1 MKKIFS
7 IFAMAAV
14 VLASCVKEQTPVTD
28 QNGVAPSEGLVE
40 KVFTVSDVESKTY
53 IDGTVANNKIVIK
66 WCADDEI
73 SVWDG
78 VANRKFTMVG
88 EPDGASATFKGMVS
102 ESATDFY
109 AIYPYDENLTYSYD
123 EANQRMLF
131 TVVKPAVQYANP
143 EGGLADGSAYA
154 CGKADENGNIKF
166 LNRSVLLKFS
176 LASGMNVKSVTIKGN
191 EEDDILAGTFDF
203 RYNETTNFTVGWKS
217 AGKSTEITFCNE
229 DGSNLK
235 TGVDHYISLLGNK
248 FDKGY
253 SVTLTF
259 DDGKTITR
267 DSDKSIQYMSNQIY
281 SLASKPLSR
290 TTFGATYFEAYEAGE
305 DIMIAGKAY
314 NKTTHPNATLL
325 TETTTINATGLYFLA
340 PGEGQTITL
349 GTTRVDEMIL
359 VGDDP
364 SNRTQIIPNE
374 GFKLKKSGSV
384 AALNV
389 EILSVTIK
397 SKQLIDE
404 NGGYAESVVFD
415 NCKIYTPTNSGTSII
430 YNQVKEKQQVEEDG
444 KLVEKDVNVTA
455 TTQTIGEF
463 KMCNCDYVLPE
474 ASAKSTDGAIMLN
487 CGTQNTNITL
497 ENNLFYVANAELAA
511 LKFKVTSVASPNTG
525 SLIMKNNTFINT
537 CQNAGTAGFFTT
549 GIAFTSIDVQN
560 NLFYMTLMD
569 TTSSGEYVFMN
580 GLDFGGGTT
589 LNNYCYKGDNTKLF
603 RMFNGSQNTP
613 SFASTDL
620 TKLTESPFSS
630 MDHTNGVFVK
640 TAAAAAYGAK
650 R

>member
-14 VLASCVKEQTPVTD
+14 VLASCVKEQAPVLGGD
-28 QNGVAPSEGLVE
+28 QNDVVPSENLVE
-40 KVFTVSDVESKTY
+40 KVLTVSDLESKTY
-53 IDGTVANNKIVIK
+53 IDGTVNGNKVVLK
-66 WCADDEI
+66 WSADDAI

-78 VANRKFTMVG
+78 VAFRKFTMVG
-88 EPDGASATFKGMVS
+88 EPDGASATFKGLVS

-109 AIYPYDENLTYSYD
+109 AIYPYDENLKYSYD

-131 TVVKPAVQYANP
+131 TVIKPAIQYANS

-176 LASGMNVKSVTIKGN
+176 LASGMNVKSLTIKGN
-191 EEDDILAGTFDF
+191 EEDDVLAGTLDF
-203 RYNETTNFTVGWKS
+203 RYNETNNFTVGWKS
-217 AGKSTEITFCNE
+217 AGKSTEVTFCNE

-267 DSDKSIQYMSNQIY
+267 DSDKAIQYMSNQIY

-290 TTFGATYFEAYEAGE
+290 TTFGATYYEAYEAGE

-314 NKTTHPNATLL
+314 NKTTHPNAVLL
-325 TETTTINATGLYFLA
+325 TETSTISANGLYFLD
-340 PGEGQTITL
+340 PDEGQIITL
-349 GTTRVDEMIL
+349 GTDNLEKIAIVGNNPAKRVELSHDGFRLNAAATVAVMNLCIPG
-359 VGDDP
+359 VGQ
-364 SNRTQIIPNE
+364 TIQE
-374 GFKLKKSGSV
+374 AV
-384 AALNV
+384 AGAAYV
-389 EILSVTIK
+389 
-397 SKQLIDE
+397 
-404 NGGYAESVVFD
+404 AFD
-415 NCKIYTPTNSGTSII
+415 NCKIEHPVGTSLCF
-430 YNQVKEKQQVEEDG
+430 NQVAGSTAIADFSMVGCEYVISEAAAVHNNGAFLFNCYMDNSDITFINNIFYVTKPEVA
-444 KLVEKDVNVTA
+444 VNKFKI
-455 TTQTIGEF
+455 TTRGDTTPNSVVMKNNTFVNMLANGGDSGFF
-463 KMCNCDYVLPE
+463 KNGIVINSIDL
-474 ASAKSTDGAIMLN
+474 
-487 CGTQNTNITL
+487 Q
-497 ENNLFYVANAELAA
+497 NNLFYVNLM
-511 LKFKVTSVASPNTG
+511 TR
-525 SLIMKNNTFINT
+525 NNTIFMT
-537 CQNAGTAGFFTT
+537 GTSFKAG
-549 GIAFTSIDVQN
+549 Q
-560 NLFYMTLMD
+560 
-569 TTSSGEYVFMN
+569 
-580 GLDFGGGTT
+580 T
-589 LNNYCYKGDNTKLF
+589 LNNAYYKADLTYTF

-620 TKLTESPFSS
+620 TKLTADPFSS

-640 TAAAAAYGAK
+640 TAAAASYGAT

>member
-7 IFAMAAV
+7 IFAMAAM
-14 VLASCVKEQTPVTD
+14 VLASCVKEQAPVLGGD
-28 QNGVAPSEGLVE
+28 QNDVVPSENLVE
-40 KVFTVSDVESKTY
+40 KVLTVSDLESKTY
-53 IDGTVANNKIVIK
+53 IDGTVEGNKVFIK
-66 WCADDEI
+66 WCADDAI

-78 VANRKFTMVG
+78 VAFRKFTMVG
-88 EPDGASATFKGMVS
+88 EPDGASATFKGLVS

-109 AIYPYDENLTYSYD
+109 AIYPYDENLKYSYD

-166 LNRSVLLKFS
+166 QNRSVLLKFS
-176 LASGMNVKSVTIKGN
+176 LASGMNVKSLTIKGN
-191 EEDDILAGTFDF
+191 EEDDVLAGTLDF
-203 RYNETTNFTVGWKS
+203 RYNETNNFTVGWKS

-290 TTFGATYFEAYEAGE
+290 TTFGATYYEAYEAGE

-314 NKTTHPNATLL
+314 NKTTHPNAVLL
-325 TETTTINATGLYFLA
+325 TETSTISANGLYFLD
-340 PGEGQTITL
+340 PDEGQIITL
-349 GTTRVDEMIL
+349 GTDNLGKIAIVGNNPAKRVELSHDGFRLNAAATVAVMNLCIPG
-359 VGDDP
+359 VGQ
-364 SNRTQIIPNE
+364 TIQE
-374 GFKLKKSGSV
+374 AV
-384 AALNV
+384 AGAAYV
-389 EILSVTIK
+389 
-397 SKQLIDE
+397 
-404 NGGYAESVVFD
+404 AFD
-415 NCKIYTPTNSGTSII
+415 NCKIEHPVGTALCF
-430 YNQVKEKQQVEEDG
+430 NQAAGSTAIAEFSMVGCEYVISEEAA
-444 KLVEKDVNVTA
+444 VHN
-455 TTQTIGEF
+455 
-463 KMCNCDYVLPE
+463 N
-474 ASAKSTDGAIMLN
+474 GAFLLN
-487 CGTQNTNITL
+487 CYMDNSDITFINNIFYVTKPGVAVNKFKITTRGDTTPNSVVMKNNTFVNMLANGGDSGFFKNGIVFNSIDL
-497 ENNLFYVANAELAA
+497 QNNLFYVNLM
-511 LKFKVTSVASPNTG
+511 TR
-525 SLIMKNNTFINT
+525 NNTIFMT
-537 CQNAGTAGFFTT
+537 GTSFKAG
-549 GIAFTSIDVQN
+549 Q
-560 NLFYMTLMD
+560 
-569 TTSSGEYVFMN
+569 
-580 GLDFGGGTT
+580 T
-589 LNNYCYKGDNTKLF
+589 LNNAYYKADLSYTF

-630 MDHTNGVFVK
+630 MDHANGVFVK
-640 TAAAAAYGAK
+640 TAAAASYGAT

>member
-14 VLASCVKEQTPVTD
+14 VLASCVKEQAPVL
-28 QNGVAPSEGLVE
+28 NGDKNDVATSGNLVE
-40 KVFTVSDVESKTY
+40 KVFTVGDLESKTY
-53 IDGTVANNKIVIK
+53 IDGTVNGNKVVLK
-66 WCADDEI
+66 WSADDAI

-78 VANRKFTMVG
+78 VAFRKFTMVG
-88 EPDGASATFKGMVS
+88 EPDGASATFKGLVS
-102 ESATDFY
+102 ESATEFY
-109 AIYPYDENLTYSYD
+109 AIYPYDENLLYSYD

-131 TVVKPAVQYANP
+131 TVIKPAIQYANP

-154 CGKADENGNIKF
+154 CGKADENGNINF
-166 LNRSVLLKFS
+166 VNRSALLKFS
-176 LASGMNVKSVTIKGN
+176 LASGMNVKSLTIKGN
-191 EEDDILAGTFDF
+191 EDDDILAGTLDIK
-203 RYNETTNFTVGWKS
+203 YNETNNFTLGWKS

-235 TGVDHYISLLGNK
+235 TGVDHYISLVGNK

-253 SVTLTF
+253 AVTLTF

-290 TTFGATYFEAYEAGE
+290 TTFGATYYEAYEAGE
-305 DIMIAGKAY
+305 DIMIAGQAY

-325 TETTTINATGLYFLA
+325 TETTTIDATGLYFLA

-359 VGDDP
+359 VGNDP
-364 SNRTQIIPNE
+364 SKRTPVASNE
-374 GFKLKKSGSV
+374 GIKLNKNAS
-384 AALNV
+384 AAAFNV
-389 EILSVTIK
+389 EFSSIATK

-404 NGGYAESVVFD
+404 NVYAESVVLD
-415 NCKIYTPTNSGTSII
+415 NCKIYTPDASSTSII
-430 YNQVKEKQQVEEDG
+430 YSQIKENDI
-444 KLVEKDVNVTA
+444 NITA
-455 TTQTIGEF
+455 TTTAIGEF
-463 KMCNCDYVLPE
+463 KMCNCDYAVT
-474 ASAKSTDGAIMLN
+474 AAAAINDSGAILLN
-487 CGTQNTNITL
+487 CGLKGSNITL
-497 ENNLFYVANAELAA
+497 DNNVFYVVDASTATLR
-511 LKFKVTSVASPNTG
+511 FKLTSVASEAGN
-525 SLIMKNNTFINT
+525 LVMKNNTFINT
-537 CQNAGTAGFFTT
+537 CQINGATGFYTN
-549 GIAFTSIDVQN
+549 GIVFNNIDVQN
-560 NLFYMTLMD
+560 NLFHVPLMQKQNH
-569 TTSSGEYVFMN
+569 YVFVV
-580 GLDFGGGTT
+580 GLAFKGGVTS
-589 LNNYCYKGDNTKLF
+589 NNYYYKGTAEKTL

-630 MDHTNGVFVK
+630 MDHANGVFVK
-640 TAAAAAYGAK
+640 TAAAASYGAT